1 MLICKKV
8 TSDFVVAVS
17 VDKVAER
24 VDITVMQLLI
34 LLIIIK
40 AALQMVN
47 TITPKALLLLT

>member
-24 VDITVMQLLI
+24 VDKTVLANSPVLTNGI
-34 LLIIIK
+34 
-40 AALQMVN
+40 
-47 TITPKALLLLT
+47 LLLLSSCMLAADCLPLFF

>member
-24 VDITVMQLLI
+24 VDITVSM
-34 LLIIIK
+34 
-40 AALQMVN
+40 
-47 TITPKALLLLT
+47 TPKTSGWVDW